1 MSAASSELPRSAA
14 LPPHPHLAGDEMIR
28 SQHQPLSAP
37 RKLARPQAPSRP
49 RGLRDI
55 LDRSQFEAVLRHER
69 SRADRDENEFSLVL
83 IKIRAAAE
91 DGRSQRR
98 VARAVLRRLRDT
110 DEVGWYGEACLCVL
124 LPNTDYR
131 GARTFENGI
140 RRLAET
146 ESIQV
151 VTHVYTYPSQWVI
164 DGKSAHPGPRLH
176 RDSET
181 QPQTRLVAP
190 HRGAT
195 SRDLMPYVL
204 SGFVDALQTESLG
217 LEAVESLLARPLP
230 WWKRAIDIIAAGS
243 ALLVLAPLMAAIV
256 MLIKCGSPGPVM
268 FGQWRAGLGGKP
280 FWIYKFRTMIP
291 DAEMHQASL
300 RARSEQ
306 DGPAFKMKH
315 DPRITPIGRVLRVT
329 SLDELPQLWNV
340 FKGDMSLVGPRPLP
354 LDESAACKQWQKRRL
369 DLTPGLTCIWQVKGR
384 NRVTFVEWMRMDLA
398 YARTRSLLHDVRII
412 LQTIPAVLLRRGAR

>member
-1 MSAASSELPRSAA
+1 MSAASSEIPRSAA
-14 LPPHPHLAGDEMIR
+14 LPPHHRSSGDAMIR
-28 SQHQPLSAP
+28 PQHQPMLAP
-37 RKLARPQAPSRP
+37 RKAARPHAPSRP

-69 SRADRDENEFSLVL
+69 SRSDREENEFSLVL
-83 IKIRAAAE
+83 IKIRAATD
-91 DGRSQRR
+91 DGRSHRR

-110 DEVGWYGEACLCVL
+110 DEVGWYGEGCLCVL
-124 LPNTDYR
+124 LPNTEYR
-131 GARTFENGI
+131 GGRTFESGI

-151 VTHVYTYPSQWVI
+151 VSNVYTYPSQWVI
-164 DGKSAHPGPRLH
+164 DGKSDHPGPRLH
-176 RDSET
+176 RENDA
-181 QPQTRLVAP
+181 QPQTGVVAP
-190 HRGAT
+190 HRGVT
-195 SRDLMPYVL
+195 SRDLLPYVL
-204 SGFVDALQTESLG
+204 SGFVDALQTETLG
-217 LEAVESLLARPLP
+217 LEAIESLLARPLP

-243 ALLVLAPLMAAIV
+243 ALLVLAPLMSAIA
-256 MLIKCGSPGPVM
+256 MLIKCGSPGPIM

-291 DAEMHQASL
+291 DAEMHKANL
-300 RARSEQ
+300 RSKSEQ

-340 FKGDMSLVGPRPLP
+340 LKGDMSLVGPRPLP

-384 NRVTFVEWMRMDLA
+384 SRVTFVEWMRMDLA
-398 YARTRSLLHDVRII
+398 YARTRSLLHDIRII